1 MKKDALQLEDLKV
14 SNLPELQ
21 GWKEKQQKLVE
32 ENPYVE
38 IVDNKSY
45 EVACKSRT
53 ALLKGR
59 TELEKQDKLIASK
72 LTSFRKEVKQETDNL
87 IAITL
92 PYEEKQQSEVKRYEE
107 IKAAEKAEKDRL
119 EQERIDCIKTR
130 IDNCE
135 TESYRIIQN
144 TTIDNI
150 EIHKTMID
158 AFVNAEFDYEEFDIL
173 FEQSKDRIQTSWD
186 LKCADIQEKEAQR
199 IENERLQKE
208 AEQARRVSEL
218 QASRLSE
225 LTPYI
230 AYGEA
235 MDLTNLHSIEESV
248 WVEVIASKK
257 ALFEAEQ
264 KEKQEAQEKIEADK
278 QKIFEIRKN
287 RLEEIGFT
295 IDNENVFRHPDL
307 NLGIIQGYAYNSIFD
322 ADVIDF
328 ETIISEAKIAIDKAK
343 ELRIEEKIKL
353 RVEVLKNL
361 GFKEDVGVEYPFILS
376 DEIFINEEI
385 LANRD
390 DLWFNEFVSDAKK
403 YLHSK
408 AEQQRLADEKLAKED
423 AEKLKKENKA
433 REKRLAKDKENISLI
448 LSYTDLYFKGV
459 ETENIEILD
468 FIKSSEEKIKNL
480 KIELLTELNNL

>member
-92 PYEEKQQSEVKRYEE
+92 PYEEKQQSEVKRFEE
-107 IKAAEKAEKDRL
+107 IKAAEKAEEKRI
-119 EQERIDCIKTR
+119 EQLRVDTIKSK
-130 IDNCE
+130 INNFE
-135 TESYRIIQN
+135 TASYGVIQD
-144 TTIDNI
+144 TTIENVDL
-150 EIHKTMID
+150 HKSMLD
-158 AFVNAEFDYEEFDIL
+158 AFVNADFDYEEFDIL
-173 FEQSKDRIQTSWD
+173 FEQAKARIQTSWD
-186 LKCADIQEKEAQR
+186 LKCSDIQEKESQR
-199 IENERLQKE
+199 VENERLQKE
-208 AEQARRVSEL
+208 AEQARIVSEL
-218 QASRLSE
+218 QASRLNE

-248 WVEVIASKK
+248 WVDVIASKK

-264 KEKQEAQEKIEADK
+264 KKQQEAQEKIEADK
-278 QKIFEIRKN
+278 QKIFEIRVKRFQEAGVELGEGFVARIIN
-287 RLEEIGFT
+287 RGDGTKFELTKEMVLDSDT
-295 IDNENVFRHPDL
+295 IE
-307 NLGIIQGYAYNSIFD
+307 
-322 ADVIDF
+322 F
-328 ETIISEAKIAIDKAK
+328 ETLFSNTLLEVEKHRLNVENA
-343 ELRIEEKIKL
+343 EEQRI
-353 RVEVLKNL
+353 
-361 GFKEDVGVEYPFILS
+361 
-376 DEIFINEEI
+376 
-385 LANRD
+385 
-390 DLWFNEFVSDAKK
+390 
-403 YLHSK
+403 
-408 AEQQRLADEKLAKED
+408 ADEKLAKED

-433 REKRLAKDKENISLI
+433 REKRLANDKKIIAESIETYFADLH
-448 LSYTDLYFKGV
+448 LATDN
-459 ETENIEILD
+459 EESSA
-468 FIKSSEEKIKNL
+468 FIITANTKTQAL

>member
-92 PYEEKQQSEVKRYEE
+92 PYEEKQQSEVKRFEE
-107 IKAAEKAEKDRL
+107 IKAAEKAEEKRI
-119 EQERIDCIKTR
+119 EQLRVDTIKSK
-130 IDNCE
+130 INNFE
-135 TESYRIIQN
+135 TASYGVIQD
-144 TTIDNI
+144 TTIENVDL
-150 EIHKTMID
+150 HKSMLD
-158 AFVNAEFDYEEFDIL
+158 AFANADFDYEEFDIL
-173 FEQSKDRIQTSWD
+173 FEQAKARIQTSWD
-186 LKCADIQEKEAQR
+186 LKCSDIQEKEAQR
-199 IENERLQKE
+199 VENERLQKE
-208 AEQARRVSEL
+208 AEQARRISEL
-218 QASRLSE
+218 QTSRLNE

-230 AYGEA
+230 AYGEP
-235 MDLTNLHSIEESV
+235 MDLANLHSIDESV
-248 WVEVIASKK
+248 WIEVIASKK

-264 KEKQEAQEKIEADK
+264 KKQQEAQEKIEADK
-278 QKIFEIRKN
+278 QKIFEIRVKRFQEAGVELGEGFVARIIN
-287 RLEEIGFT
+287 RGDGTQFELTKEMVLDSDT
-295 IDNENVFRHPDL
+295 IE
-307 NLGIIQGYAYNSIFD
+307 
-322 ADVIDF
+322 F
-328 ETIISEAKIAIDKAK
+328 ETLFSNTLLEVEKHRLNVENA
-343 ELRIEEKIKL
+343 EEQRI
-353 RVEVLKNL
+353 
-361 GFKEDVGVEYPFILS
+361 
-376 DEIFINEEI
+376 
-385 LANRD
+385 
-390 DLWFNEFVSDAKK
+390 
-403 YLHSK
+403 
-408 AEQQRLADEKLAKED
+408 ADEKLAKED
-423 AEKLKKENKA
+423 AERLKKENKA
-433 REKRLAKDKENISLI
+433 REKRLAFDKENISLI

-468 FIKSSEEKIKNL
+468 FIKSSEEKIKAL

>member
-92 PYEEKQQSEVKRYEE
+92 PYEEKQQSEVKRFEE
-107 IKAAEKAEKDRL
+107 IKAAEKAEEKRI
-119 EQERIDCIKTR
+119 EQLRVDTIKSK
-130 IDNCE
+130 INNFE
-135 TESYRIIQN
+135 TASYGVIQD
-144 TTIDNI
+144 TTIENVDL
-150 EIHKTMID
+150 HKSMLD
-158 AFVNAEFDYEEFDIL
+158 AFANADFDYEEFDIL
-173 FEQSKDRIQTSWD
+173 FEQARARIQTSWD
-186 LKCADIQEKEAQR
+186 LKCSDIQEKEAQR
-199 IENERLQKE
+199 VENERLQKE
-208 AEQARRVSEL
+208 AEQARRISEL
-218 QASRLSE
+218 QTSRLNE

-230 AYGEA
+230 AYGEP
-235 MDLTNLHSIEESV
+235 MDLANLHSIEESV
-248 WVEVIASKK
+248 WIEVIASKK

-264 KEKQEAQEKIEADK
+264 KKQQEAQEKIESDK
-278 QKIFEIRKN
+278 QKIFEIRKG
-287 RLEEIGFT
+287 RLAEIGIYQDENGWFK
-295 IDNENVFRHPDL
+295 NEFSDTLMNESLVLQSDTLSFEK
-307 NLGIIQGYAYNSIFD
+307 SI
-322 ADVIDF
+322 
-328 ETIISEAKIAIDKAK
+328 EEAKKAMAIGKGFRIQDKV
-343 ELRIEEKIKL
+343 KL
-353 RVEVLKNL
+353 RVEILREI
-361 GFKEDVGVEYPFILS
+361 GFKEDIGAEYPFSIS
-376 DEIFINEEI
+376 DKIFINEQI

-390 DLWFNEFVSDAKK
+390 DLWFNEFIDDAKK
-403 YLHSK
+403 HLQTK
-408 AEQQRLADEKLAKED
+408 DEEQRIADEKLAKED
-423 AEKLKKENKA
+423 AERLKKENKA
-433 REKRLAKDKENISLI
+433 REKRLAFDKENISLI

-468 FIKSSEEKIKNL
+468 FIKSSEEKIKAL

>member
-92 PYEEKQQSEVKRYEE
+92 PYEEKQQSEVKRFEE
-107 IKAAEKAEKDRL
+107 IKAAEKAEEKRI
-119 EQERIDCIKTR
+119 EQLRVDTIKSK
-130 IDNCE
+130 INNFE
-135 TESYRIIQN
+135 TASYGVIQD
-144 TTIDNI
+144 TTIENVDL
-150 EIHKTMID
+150 HKSMLD
-158 AFVNAEFDYEEFDIL
+158 AFANADFDYEEFDII
-173 FEQSKDRIQTSWD
+173 FEQAKARIQTSWD
-186 LKCADIQEKEAQR
+186 LKCSDIQEKESQR
-199 IENERLQKE
+199 VENERLQKE
-208 AEQARRVSEL
+208 AEQARIVSEL
-218 QASRLSE
+218 QTSRLNE

-230 AYGEA
+230 AYGEPKKK
-235 MDLTNLHSIEESV
+235 TNLHSIEESV
-248 WVEVIASKK
+248 WIEVIASKK

-264 KEKQEAQEKIEADK
+264 KKQQEAQEKIESDK
-278 QKIFEIRKN
+278 QKIFEIRVKRFQEAGVELGEGFVARIIN
-287 RLEEIGFT
+287 RGDGTQFELTKEMVLDSDT
-295 IDNENVFRHPDL
+295 IE
-307 NLGIIQGYAYNSIFD
+307 
-322 ADVIDF
+322 F
-328 ETIISEAKIAIDKAK
+328 ETLFSNTLLEVEKHRLNVENA
-343 ELRIEEKIKL
+343 EEQRI
-353 RVEVLKNL
+353 
-361 GFKEDVGVEYPFILS
+361 
-376 DEIFINEEI
+376 
-385 LANRD
+385 
-390 DLWFNEFVSDAKK
+390 
-403 YLHSK
+403 
-408 AEQQRLADEKLAKED
+408 ADEKLAKED
-423 AEKLKKENKA
+423 AERLKKENKA
-433 REKRLAKDKENISLI
+433 REKRLAFDKENISLI

-468 FIKSSEEKIKNL
+468 FIKSSEEKIKAL

>member
-92 PYEEKQQSEVKRYEE
+92 PYEEKQQSEVKRFEE
-107 IKAAEKAEKDRL
+107 IKAAEKAEEKRI
-119 EQERIDCIKTR
+119 EQLRVDTIKSK
-130 IDNCE
+130 INNFE
-135 TESYRIIQN
+135 TASYGVIQD
-144 TTIDNI
+144 TTIENVDL
-150 EIHKTMID
+150 HKSMLD
-158 AFVNAEFDYEEFDIL
+158 AFANADFDYEEFDIL
-173 FEQSKDRIQTSWD
+173 FEQARARIQTSWD
-186 LKCADIQEKEAQR
+186 LKCSDIQEKEAQR
-199 IENERLQKE
+199 VENERLQKE
-208 AEQARRVSEL
+208 AEQARIVSEL
-218 QASRLSE
+218 QASRLNE

-230 AYGEA
+230 AYGEPI
-235 MDLTNLHSIEESV
+235 DLTNLHSIEESV
-248 WVEVIASKK
+248 WGDVIASKK

-264 KEKQEAQEKIEADK
+264 KKLEENALKFQELQEKIY
-278 QKIFEIRKN
+278 QLRKD
-287 RLEEIGFT
+287 RLEKDGFVLHNGLFS
-295 IDNENVFRHPDL
+295 DNDSIVN
-307 NLGIIQGYAYNSIFD
+307 IQESQVRE

-328 ETIISEAKIAIDKAK
+328 ETLITNSIKTVENEK
-343 ELRIEEKIKL
+343 ERRWQIEE
-353 RVEVLKNL
+353 
-361 GFKEDVGVEYPFILS
+361 
-376 DEIFINEEI
+376 
-385 LANRD
+385 
-390 DLWFNEFVSDAKK
+390 
-403 YLHSK
+403 
-408 AEQQRLADEKLAKED
+408 QRIADEKLATED
-423 AEKLKKENKA
+423 AERLKKENKA
-433 REKRLAKDKENISLI
+433 REKRLAFDKENISLI

-468 FIKSSEEKIKNL
+468 FIKSSEEKIKAL
-480 KIELLTELNNL
+480 KIELLTELKNL

>member
-38 IVDNKSY
+38 IFDNKSY

-107 IKAAEKAEKDRL
+107 IKASEKAEKERL
-119 EQERIDCIKTR
+119 EQERVDCIKNR

-135 TESYRIIQN
+135 SECYRIIQD
-144 TTIDNI
+144 TTIDNV
-150 EIHKTMID
+150 ELHKTMID
-158 AFVNAEFDYEEFDIL
+158 VFVNANFDYEEFDIL
-173 FEQSKDRIQTSWD
+173 FEQSRARIQTSWD
-186 LKCADIQEKEAQR
+186 LKCSDIQEKESQR
-199 IENERLQKE
+199 VENERLQKE
-208 AEQARRVSEL
+208 AEQARIVSEL
-218 QASRLSE
+218 QASRLNE

-230 AYGEA
+230 AYGEP
-235 MDLTNLHSIEESV
+235 MDLANLHSIDESV
-248 WVEVIASKK
+248 WIEVIASKK

-264 KEKQEAQEKIEADK
+264 KKQQEAQEKIEADK
-278 QKIFEIRKN
+278 QKIFEIRVKRFQEAGVELGEGFVARIIN
-287 RLEEIGFT
+287 RGDGTQFELTKEMVLDSDT
-295 IDNENVFRHPDL
+295 IE
-307 NLGIIQGYAYNSIFD
+307 
-322 ADVIDF
+322 F
-328 ETIISEAKIAIDKAK
+328 ETLFSNTLLEVEKHRLNVENAENQRIS
-343 ELRIEEKIKL
+343 
-353 RVEVLKNL
+353 
-361 GFKEDVGVEYPFILS
+361 
-376 DEIFINEEI
+376 
-385 LANRD
+385 
-390 DLWFNEFVSDAKK
+390 
-403 YLHSK
+403 
-408 AEQQRLADEKLAKED
+408 DEKLAKED
-423 AEKLKKENKA
+423 AERLKKENKA
-433 REKRLAKDKENISLI
+433 REKRLAFDKENISLI

-468 FIKSSEEKIKNL
+468 FIKSSEEKIKAL

>member
-92 PYEEKQQSEVKRYEE
+92 PYEEKQQSEVKRFEE
-107 IKAAEKAEKDRL
+107 IKAAEKAEKDHM

-135 TESYRIIQN
+135 NESYRIIQN

-186 LKCADIQEKEAQR
+186 LKCADIQEKESQR
-199 IENERLQKE
+199 VENERLQKE
-208 AEQARRVSEL
+208 AEQARIVSEL
-218 QASRLSE
+218 QASRLNE

-230 AYGEA
+230 AYGEPI
-235 MDLTNLHSIEESV
+235 DLTNLHSIEESV
-248 WVEVIASKK
+248 WIEAIASKK

-264 KEKQEAQEKIEADK
+264 KKQQEAQEKIESDK
-278 QKIFEIRKN
+278 QKIFEIRVK
-287 RLEEIGFT
+287 RFEDAGVELGEGFVAIIIKKGDGTQFELTKEMVLDSDT
-295 IDNENVFRHPDL
+295 IE
-307 NLGIIQGYAYNSIFD
+307 
-322 ADVIDF
+322 F
-328 ETIISEAKIAIDKAK
+328 ETLFSNTLLEVEKHRLNVENA
-343 ELRIEEKIKL
+343 EEQRI
-353 RVEVLKNL
+353 
-361 GFKEDVGVEYPFILS
+361 
-376 DEIFINEEI
+376 
-385 LANRD
+385 
-390 DLWFNEFVSDAKK
+390 
-403 YLHSK
+403 
-408 AEQQRLADEKLAKED
+408 ADEKLAKED
-423 AEKLKKENKA
+423 AERLKKKNKA
-433 REKRLAKDKENISLI
+433 REKRLAKDKKVLKEFIENIYLSNKTSVFLSEDEPIAFFDGIVLKKLHLLI
-448 LSYTDLYFKGV
+448 S
-459 ETENIEILD
+459 
-468 FIKSSEEKIKNL
+468 
-480 KIELLTELNNL
+480 ELLTDLNNL

>member
-92 PYEEKQQSEVKRYEE
+92 PYEEKQQSEVKRFEE
-107 IKAAEKAEKDRL
+107 IKAAEKAEEKRI
-119 EQERIDCIKTR
+119 EQLRVDTIKSK
-130 IDNCE
+130 INNFE
-135 TESYRIIQN
+135 TASYGVIQD
-144 TTIDNI
+144 TTIENVDL
-150 EIHKTMID
+150 HKSMLD
-158 AFVNAEFDYEEFDIL
+158 AFANADFDYEEFDII
-173 FEQSKDRIQTSWD
+173 FEQAKARIQTSWD
-186 LKCADIQEKEAQR
+186 LKCADIQEKESQR
-199 IENERLQKE
+199 VENERLQKE
-208 AEQARRVSEL
+208 AEQARRISEL
-218 QASRLSE
+218 QTSRLNE

-230 AYGEA
+230 AYGEPI
-235 MDLTNLHSIEESV
+235 DLTNLYSIEESV
-248 WVEVIASKK
+248 WIEVIASKK

-264 KEKQEAQEKIEADK
+264 KKLDENALKFQELQEKIY
-278 QKIFEIRKN
+278 QLRKD
-287 RLEEIGFT
+287 RLEKDGFVLHNGLFS
-295 IDNENVFRHPDL
+295 DND
-307 NLGIIQGYAYNSIFD
+307 SIVNIKESQVIE

-328 ETIISEAKIAIDKAK
+328 ETLITNSIKTVENEK
-343 ELRIEEKIKL
+343 ERRWQIEE
-353 RVEVLKNL
+353 
-361 GFKEDVGVEYPFILS
+361 
-376 DEIFINEEI
+376 
-385 LANRD
+385 
-390 DLWFNEFVSDAKK
+390 
-403 YLHSK
+403 
-408 AEQQRLADEKLAKED
+408 QRIADEKLAKED
-423 AEKLKKENKA
+423 AERLKKENKA
-433 REKRLAKDKENISLI
+433 RENRLAFDKENISLI

-468 FIKSSEEKIKNL
+468 FIKSSEEKIKAL
-480 KIELLTELNNL
+480 KIELLTDLNNL

>member
-92 PYEEKQQSEVKRYEE
+92 PYEEKQQSEIKRYEE
-107 IKAAEKAEKDRL
+107 IKASEKAEKERL
-119 EQERIDCIKTR
+119 EQERVDCIKNR

-135 TESYRIIQN
+135 NESYRIIQN

-186 LKCADIQEKEAQR
+186 LKCADIQEKESQR
-199 IENERLQKE
+199 VENERLQKE
-208 AEQARRVSEL
+208 AEQARIVSEL
-218 QASRLSE
+218 QASRLNE

-230 AYGEA
+230 AYGEPI
-235 MDLTNLHSIEESV
+235 DLANLHSIDESI
-248 WVEVIASKK
+248 WIEVIASKK

-264 KEKQEAQEKIEADK
+264 KKLEENALKFQELQEKIY
-278 QKIFEIRKN
+278 QLRKD
-287 RLEEIGFT
+287 RLEKDGFVLHNGLFS
-295 IDNENVFRHPDL
+295 DNDSIVN
-307 NLGIIQGYAYNSIFD
+307 IQESQVRE

-328 ETIISEAKIAIDKAK
+328 ETLITNSIKTVENEK
-343 ELRIEEKIKL
+343 ERRWQIEE
-353 RVEVLKNL
+353 
-361 GFKEDVGVEYPFILS
+361 
-376 DEIFINEEI
+376 
-385 LANRD
+385 
-390 DLWFNEFVSDAKK
+390 
-403 YLHSK
+403 
-408 AEQQRLADEKLAKED
+408 QRIADEKLAKED
-423 AEKLKKENKA
+423 AERLKKENKA
-433 REKRLAKDKENISLI
+433 REKRLAFDKENISLI

-468 FIKSSEEKIKNL
+468 FIKSSEEKIKAL

>member
-92 PYEEKQQSEVKRYEE
+92 PYEEKQQSEVKRFEE
-107 IKAAEKAEKDRL
+107 IKAAEKAEEKRI
-119 EQERIDCIKTR
+119 EQLRVDTIKSK
-130 IDNCE
+130 INNFE
-135 TESYRIIQN
+135 TASYGIIQD
-144 TTIDNI
+144 TTIENVDL
-150 EIHKTMID
+150 HKSMLD
-158 AFVNAEFDYEEFDIL
+158 AFANADFDYEEFDIL
-173 FEQSKDRIQTSWD
+173 FEQAKARIQTSWD
-186 LKCADIQEKEAQR
+186 LKCSDIQEKESQR
-199 IENERLQKE
+199 VENERLQKE
-208 AEQARRVSEL
+208 AEQARIVSEL
-218 QASRLSE
+218 QASRLNE

-230 AYGEA
+230 AYGEPI
-235 MDLTNLHSIEESV
+235 DLTNLYSIEESV
-248 WVEVIASKK
+248 WIEVIASKK

-264 KEKQEAQEKIEADK
+264 KKQQEAQEKIEADK
-278 QKIFEIRKN
+278 QKIFEIRVKRFQEAGVELGEGFVARIIN
-287 RLEEIGFT
+287 RGDGTQFELTKEMVLDSDT
-295 IDNENVFRHPDL
+295 IE
-307 NLGIIQGYAYNSIFD
+307 
-322 ADVIDF
+322 F
-328 ETIISEAKIAIDKAK
+328 ETLFSNTLLEVEKHRLNVENA
-343 ELRIEEKIKL
+343 EEQRI
-353 RVEVLKNL
+353 
-361 GFKEDVGVEYPFILS
+361 
-376 DEIFINEEI
+376 
-385 LANRD
+385 
-390 DLWFNEFVSDAKK
+390 
-403 YLHSK
+403 
-408 AEQQRLADEKLAKED
+408 ADEKLAKED
-423 AEKLKKENKA
+423 AERLKKENKA
-433 REKRLAKDKENISLI
+433 REKRLAFDKENISLI

-468 FIKSSEEKIKNL
+468 FIKSSEEKIKAL

>member
-92 PYEEKQQSEVKRYEE
+92 PYEEKQQSEVKRFEE
-107 IKAAEKAEKDRL
+107 IKAAEKAEEKRI
-119 EQERIDCIKTR
+119 EQLRVDTIKSK
-130 IDNCE
+130 INNFE
-135 TESYRIIQN
+135 TASYGVIQD
-144 TTIDNI
+144 TTIENVDL
-150 EIHKTMID
+150 HKSMLD
-158 AFVNAEFDYEEFDIL
+158 AFANADFDYEEFDIL
-173 FEQSKDRIQTSWD
+173 FEQAKARIQTSWD
-186 LKCADIQEKEAQR
+186 LKCSDIQEKEAQR
-199 IENERLQKE
+199 VENERLQKE
-208 AEQARRVSEL
+208 AEQARRISEL
-218 QASRLSE
+218 QTSRLNE

-230 AYGEA
+230 AYGEP
-235 MDLTNLHSIEESV
+235 MDLANLHSIDESV
-248 WVEVIASKK
+248 WIEVIASKK

-264 KEKQEAQEKIEADK
+264 KKQQEAQEKIEADK
-278 QKIFEIRKN
+278 QKIFEIRVKRFQEAGVEFGEGFVARIIN
-287 RLEEIGFT
+287 RGDGTQFELTKEMVLDSDT
-295 IDNENVFRHPDL
+295 IE
-307 NLGIIQGYAYNSIFD
+307 
-322 ADVIDF
+322 F
-328 ETIISEAKIAIDKAK
+328 ETLFSNTLLEVEKHRLNVENA
-343 ELRIEEKIKL
+343 EEQRI
-353 RVEVLKNL
+353 
-361 GFKEDVGVEYPFILS
+361 
-376 DEIFINEEI
+376 
-385 LANRD
+385 
-390 DLWFNEFVSDAKK
+390 
-403 YLHSK
+403 
-408 AEQQRLADEKLAKED
+408 ADEKLAKED
-423 AEKLKKENKA
+423 AERLKKENKA
-433 REKRLAKDKENISLI
+433 REKRLAFDKENISLI

-468 FIKSSEEKIKNL
+468 FIKSSEEKIKAL

>member
-92 PYEEKQQSEVKRYEE
+92 PYEEKQQSEVKRFEE
-107 IKAAEKAEKDRL
+107 IKAAEKAEEKRI
-119 EQERIDCIKTR
+119 EQLRVDTIKSK
-130 IDNCE
+130 INNFE
-135 TESYRIIQN
+135 TASYGVIQD
-144 TTIDNI
+144 TTIENVDL
-150 EIHKTMID
+150 HKSMLD
-158 AFVNAEFDYEEFDIL
+158 AFVNADFDYEEFDIL
-173 FEQSKDRIQTSWD
+173 FEQAKARIQTSWD
-186 LKCADIQEKEAQR
+186 LKCSDIQEKEAQR
-199 IENERLQKE
+199 VENERLQKE
-208 AEQARRVSEL
+208 AEQARIVSEL
-218 QASRLSE
+218 QASRLNE

-230 AYGEA
+230 AYGEP

-248 WVEVIASKK
+248 WIEVIASKK

-264 KEKQEAQEKIEADK
+264 KKQQEAQEKIEADK
-278 QKIFEIRKN
+278 QKIFEIRKG
-287 RLEEIGFT
+287 RLAEIGILFDVERDYFRT
-295 IDNENVFRHPDL
+295 TPNSLFSIDKE
-307 NLGIIQGYAYNSIFD
+307 SIFD

-328 ETIISEAKIAIDKAK
+328 ETIITDAKLAIDKAK
-343 ELRIEEKIKL
+343 ELRVEEKIKL

-433 REKRLAKDKENISLI
+433 REKRLAKDKEIYKNTLNESL
-448 LSYTDLYFKGV
+448 SGFPMFFDSPN
-459 ETENIEILD
+459 EE
-468 FIKSSEEKIKNL
+468 IKSFSIECSNRVGDL
-480 KIELLTELNNL
+480 LRELLTELNNL

>member
-92 PYEEKQQSEVKRYEE
+92 PYEEKQQSEVKRFEE
-107 IKAAEKAEKDRL
+107 IKAAEKAEEKRI
-119 EQERIDCIKTR
+119 EQLRVDTIKSK
-130 IDNCE
+130 INNFE
-135 TESYRIIQN
+135 TASYGVIQD
-144 TTIDNI
+144 TTIENVDL
-150 EIHKTMID
+150 HKSMLD
-158 AFVNAEFDYEEFDIL
+158 AFANADFDYEEFDIL
-173 FEQSKDRIQTSWD
+173 FEQAKARIQTSWD
-186 LKCADIQEKEAQR
+186 LKCSDIQEKESQR
-199 IENERLQKE
+199 VENERLQKE
-208 AEQARRVSEL
+208 AEQARIVSEL
-218 QASRLSE
+218 QASRLNE

-230 AYGEA
+230 AYGEP
-235 MDLTNLHSIEESV
+235 MDLANLHSIDESV

-264 KEKQEAQEKIEADK
+264 KKQQEAQEKIEADK
-278 QKIFEIRKN
+278 QKIFEIRVKRFQEAGVELGEGFVARIIN
-287 RLEEIGFT
+287 RGDGTQFELTKEMVLDSDT
-295 IDNENVFRHPDL
+295 IE
-307 NLGIIQGYAYNSIFD
+307 
-322 ADVIDF
+322 F
-328 ETIISEAKIAIDKAK
+328 ETLFSNTLLEVEKHRLNVENA
-343 ELRIEEKIKL
+343 EEQRI
-353 RVEVLKNL
+353 
-361 GFKEDVGVEYPFILS
+361 
-376 DEIFINEEI
+376 
-385 LANRD
+385 
-390 DLWFNEFVSDAKK
+390 
-403 YLHSK
+403 
-408 AEQQRLADEKLAKED
+408 ADEKLAKED
-423 AEKLKKENKA
+423 AERLKKENKA
-433 REKRLAKDKENISLI
+433 REKRLAFDKENISLI

-468 FIKSSEEKIKNL
+468 FIKSSEEKIKAL

>member
-1 MKKDALQLEDLKV
+1 MKKDVLQLEDLKV

-92 PYEEKQQSEVKRYEE
+92 PYEEKQQSEVKRFEE
-107 IKAAEKAEKDRL
+107 IKAAEKAEEKRI
-119 EQERIDCIKTR
+119 EQLRVDTIKSK
-130 IDNCE
+130 INNFE
-135 TESYRIIQN
+135 TASYGVIQD
-144 TTIDNI
+144 TTIENVDL
-150 EIHKTMID
+150 HKSMLD
-158 AFVNAEFDYEEFDIL
+158 AFANADFDYEEFDII
-173 FEQSKDRIQTSWD
+173 FEQAKARIQTSWD

-199 IENERLQKE
+199 VENERLQKE
-208 AEQARRVSEL
+208 AEQARRISEL
-218 QASRLSE
+218 QTSRLNE

-230 AYGEA
+230 AYGEPI
-235 MDLTNLHSIEESV
+235 DLTNLHSIEESV
-248 WVEVIASKK
+248 WIEVIASKK

-264 KEKQEAQEKIEADK
+264 KKQQEAQEKIEADK
-278 QKIFEIRKN
+278 QKIFEIRVKRFQEAGVELGEGFVARIIN
-287 RLEEIGFT
+287 RGDGTQFELTKEMVLDSDT
-295 IDNENVFRHPDL
+295 IE
-307 NLGIIQGYAYNSIFD
+307 
-322 ADVIDF
+322 F
-328 ETIISEAKIAIDKAK
+328 ETLFSNTLLEVEKHRLYVENA
-343 ELRIEEKIKL
+343 EEQRI
-353 RVEVLKNL
+353 
-361 GFKEDVGVEYPFILS
+361 
-376 DEIFINEEI
+376 
-385 LANRD
+385 
-390 DLWFNEFVSDAKK
+390 
-403 YLHSK
+403 
-408 AEQQRLADEKLAKED
+408 ADEKLAKED
-423 AEKLKKENKA
+423 AERLKKENKS
-433 REKRLAKDKENISLI
+433 REKRLAFDKENISLI

-468 FIKSSEEKIKNL
+468 FIKSSEEKIKAL

>member
-92 PYEEKQQSEVKRYEE
+92 PYEEKQQSEVKRFEE
-107 IKAAEKAEKDRL
+107 IKAAEKAEEKRI
-119 EQERIDCIKTR
+119 EQLRVDTIKSK
-130 IDNCE
+130 INNFE
-135 TESYRIIQN
+135 TASYGVIQD
-144 TTIDNI
+144 TTIENVDL
-150 EIHKTMID
+150 HKSMLD
-158 AFVNAEFDYEEFDIL
+158 AFANADFDYEEFDIL
-173 FEQSKDRIQTSWD
+173 FEQAKARIQTSWD
-186 LKCADIQEKEAQR
+186 LKCADIQEKESQR
-199 IENERLQKE
+199 VENERLQKE
-208 AEQARRVSEL
+208 AEQARIVSEL
-218 QASRLSE
+218 QASRLNE

-230 AYGEA
+230 AYGEPI
-235 MDLTNLHSIEESV
+235 DLTNLHSIEESV
-248 WVEVIASKK
+248 WIEVIASKK

-264 KEKQEAQEKIEADK
+264 KKQQEAQEKIEADK
-278 QKIFEIRKN
+278 QKIFEIRVKRFQEAGVELGEGFVARIIN
-287 RLEEIGFT
+287 RGDGTQFELTKEMVLDSDT
-295 IDNENVFRHPDL
+295 IE
-307 NLGIIQGYAYNSIFD
+307 
-322 ADVIDF
+322 F
-328 ETIISEAKIAIDKAK
+328 ETLFSNTLLEVEKHRLNVENA
-343 ELRIEEKIKL
+343 EEQRI
-353 RVEVLKNL
+353 
-361 GFKEDVGVEYPFILS
+361 
-376 DEIFINEEI
+376 
-385 LANRD
+385 
-390 DLWFNEFVSDAKK
+390 
-403 YLHSK
+403 
-408 AEQQRLADEKLAKED
+408 ADEKLAKED
-423 AEKLKKENKA
+423 AERLKKENKA
-433 REKRLAKDKENISLI
+433 REKRLAFDKENISLI

-468 FIKSSEEKIKNL
+468 FIKSSEEKIKAL

>member
-92 PYEEKQQSEVKRYEE
+92 PYEEKQQSEVKRFEE
-107 IKAAEKAEKDRL
+107 IKAAEKAEEKRI
-119 EQERIDCIKTR
+119 EQLRVDTIKSK
-130 IDNCE
+130 INNFE
-135 TESYRIIQN
+135 TASYGVIQD
-144 TTIDNI
+144 TTIENI
-150 EIHKTMID
+150 DLHKSMLD
-158 AFVNAEFDYEEFDIL
+158 AFANADFDYEEFDIL
-173 FEQSKDRIQTSWD
+173 FEQAKARVQTSWD
-186 LKCADIQEKEAQR
+186 LKCSDIQEKESQR
-199 IENERLQKE
+199 VENERLQKE
-208 AEQARRVSEL
+208 AEQARIVSEL
-218 QASRLSE
+218 QASRLNE

-230 AYGEA
+230 AYGEP
-235 MDLTNLHSIEESV
+235 MDLANLHSIDESI
-248 WVEVIASKK
+248 WIEVIASKK

-264 KEKQEAQEKIEADK
+264 KKQQEAQEKIESDK
-278 QKIFEIRKN
+278 QKIFEIRVKRFQEAGVELGEGFVARIIN
-287 RLEEIGFT
+287 RGDGTQFELTKEMVLDSDT
-295 IDNENVFRHPDL
+295 IE
-307 NLGIIQGYAYNSIFD
+307 
-322 ADVIDF
+322 F
-328 ETIISEAKIAIDKAK
+328 ETLFSNTLLEVEKHRLNVENA
-343 ELRIEEKIKL
+343 EEQRI
-353 RVEVLKNL
+353 
-361 GFKEDVGVEYPFILS
+361 
-376 DEIFINEEI
+376 
-385 LANRD
+385 
-390 DLWFNEFVSDAKK
+390 
-403 YLHSK
+403 
-408 AEQQRLADEKLAKED
+408 ADEKLAKED
-423 AEKLKKENKA
+423 AERLKKENKA
-433 REKRLAKDKENISLI
+433 REKRLAFDKENISLI

-468 FIKSSEEKIKNL
+468 FIKSSEEKIKAL

>member
-107 IKAAEKAEKDRL
+107 IKAAEKAEKDHM

-135 TESYRIIQN
+135 NESYRIIQN

-199 IENERLQKE
+199 VENERLQKE
-208 AEQARRVSEL
+208 AEQARIVSEL
-218 QASRLSE
+218 QASRLNE

-230 AYGEA
+230 AYGEPI
-235 MDLTNLHSIEESV
+235 DLTNLHSIEESV
-248 WVEVIASKK
+248 WIEVIASKK

-264 KEKQEAQEKIEADK
+264 KKQQEAQEKIESDK
-278 QKIFEIRKN
+278 QKIFEIRKG
-287 RLEEIGFT
+287 RLAEIG
-295 IDNENVFRHPDL
+295 IYQDDNGWFKNEFSDTLINETLVLECDTLSFEK
-307 NLGIIQGYAYNSIFD
+307 SIED
-322 ADVIDF
+322 AK
-328 ETIISEAKIAIDKAK
+328 ESIAIGNKGRVQHK
-343 ELRIEEKIKL
+343 VELRIEKL
-353 RVEVLKNL
+353 KEL
-361 GFKEDVGVEYPFILS
+361 GFKEDIGVEYPFSIS
-376 DEIFINEEI
+376 DKIFINEQI

-390 DLWFNEFVSDAKK
+390 DLWFNEFIEDAKK
-403 YLHSK
+403 HLQTN
-408 AEQQRLADEKLAKED
+408 AEEQRIADEKLAKED
-423 AEKLKKENKA
+423 ADRLKKENKA
-433 REKRLAKDKENISLI
+433 REKRLAFDKENISLI

-468 FIKSSEEKIKNL
+468 FIKSSEEKIKAL
-480 KIELLTELNNL
+480 KIELLTDLNNL